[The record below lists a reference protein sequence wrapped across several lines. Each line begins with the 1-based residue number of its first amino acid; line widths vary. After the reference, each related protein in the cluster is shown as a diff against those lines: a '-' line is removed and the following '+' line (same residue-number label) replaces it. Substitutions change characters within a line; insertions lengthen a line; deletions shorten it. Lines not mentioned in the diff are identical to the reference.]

1 MMSHLPKATLWSWD
15 LNLRYD
21 LPPFHGPEQTM
32 EAKRREEQREEEA
45 DGCRVRTQVKGMPIL
60 EMCSSPLWFSM

>member
-1 MMSHLPKATLWSWD
+1 MTSHLPKATQWSWD

-21 LPPFHGPEQTM
+21 LPPLHGPEQAM
-32 EAKRREEQREEEA
+32 EAKRREKQREKEA
-45 DGCRVRTQVKGMPIL
+45 DGCRVRTRVKEMPIL